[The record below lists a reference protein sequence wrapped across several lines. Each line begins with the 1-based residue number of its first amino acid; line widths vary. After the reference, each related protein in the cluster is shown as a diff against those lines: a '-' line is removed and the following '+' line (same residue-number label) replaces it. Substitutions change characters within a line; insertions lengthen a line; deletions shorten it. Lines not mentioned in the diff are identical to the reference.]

1 MTEVDPNIALG
12 VRPVQFSQPLDLA
25 TGAMKLRNLGLQGQN
40 EQITLEQNQRALRDQ
55 KTIADLYRANTQPD
69 GSVNHAGVV
78 QGLAQA
84 GLGDKI
90 PAYQQGVASAAKGTT
105 EASAADLELHKK
117 RLDILNSGL
126 SSLLSKP
133 NLTHDDVTA
142 QINNYVN
149 QGLISPEQG
158 AEAARNTPGQPDQLR
173 PFLMQKAM
181 EGMAVSQQLDAR
193 LKAAPQLE
201 KIDTGS
207 NINLAQRDPTT
218 GQVTMGA
225 NVRKGISPD
234 TSANIT
240 KDYAVAGLN
249 PDGTPGQANS
259 ALVKMIGE
267 GRMIPSDRLESTPRG
282 QAVLAEVEKQYPGYD
297 VTSAR
302 AKQKAAYDFGPGG
315 KDATAMRSIGTATK
329 HLDML
334 NTLVENLDNTD
345 SPAFN
350 SVANFWKTQTGGT
363 APKTFDAAKQI
374 VGQEVIKAIVA
385 GGGGVGERQ
394 EAADALSKASSP
406 AQLKS
411 VIATYKTIM
420 GAQHESLLQQ
430 RDAAGLPRSTL
441 PDYTEGAS
449 NAPGIGGTSTPPV
462 PIKSDNDYAS
472 LKSGTRFVAPD
483 GSVRVK
489 P

>member
-1 MTEVDPNIALG
+1 MTELDPNIILQA
-12 VRPVQFSQPLDLA
+12 RQPQIASPFDLA
-25 TGAMKLRNLGLQGQN
+25 QGAMQLRNLGLQGQN
-40 EQITLEQNQRALRDQ
+40 QQITLEQNQRALRDQ

-90 PAYQQGVASAAKGTT
+90 PAYQQQVATASKDTTAA
-105 EASAADLELHKK
+105 SSADLALHKQ
-117 RLDILNSGL
+117 RLDMLNSGIA
-126 SSLLSKP
+126 SLLAKP
-133 NLTHDDVTA
+133 NLNHDDVIQ
-142 QINNYVN
+142 QINSYVN
-149 QGLISPEQG
+149 QGLISPQQG
-158 AEAARNTPGQPDQLR
+158 AEAARNTPGRPEDLR
-173 PFLMQKAM
+173 PFLIQKGMEAM
-181 EGMAVSQQLDAR
+181 DVSKQLEAR
-193 LKAAPQLE
+193 LAMAPKYNAQDQGGVINQGTVDQL
-201 KIDTGS
+201 
-207 NINLAQRDPTT
+207 T
-218 GQVTMGA
+218 GQRTAGA
-225 NVRKGISPD
+225 NVAKTESAD
-234 TSANIT
+234 TRANIV

-249 PDGTPGQANS
+249 PDGTPGQANQ

-282 QAVLAEVEKQYPGYD
+282 QAVLAEVERQYPGYD

-334 NTLVENLDNTD
+334 NTLVDNLDNTE

-374 VGQEVIKAIVA
+374 VGQEVVKAIVA
-385 GGGGVGERQ
+385 SGGGVGERQ
-394 EAADALSKASSP
+394 EAADALSKASTP

-411 VIATYKTIM
+411 VISTYKTIM

-430 RDAAGLPRSTL
+430 RDAAGLSRSTL

-449 NAPGIGGTSTPPV
+449 NTPKGPAPV
-462 PIKSDNDYAS
+462 PVKSDADYNA
-472 LKSGTRFVAPD
+472 LKSGTRFTAPD

>member
-1 MTEVDPNIALG
+1 MTELDASIPLQI
-12 VRPVQFSQPLDLA
+12 RPPQFDNPMDIQARSLQ
-25 TGAMKLRNLGLQGQN
+25 LRNLGLQGQSQ
-40 EQITLEQNQRALRDQ
+40 QIALEQNQRALQDQ

-69 GSVNHAGVV
+69 GSVNHSGVV
-78 QGLAQA
+78 QGLANE

-90 PAYQQGVASAAKGTT
+90 PAYQQQVAQASKATT
-105 EASAADLELHKK
+105 EDQSAQFDLQQKK
-117 RLDILNSGL
+117 LTDVDNRI

-133 NLTHDDVTA
+133 NLTRQDVID
-142 QINNYVN
+142 QVN
-149 QGLISPEQG
+149 QLTDHHSLDPATRDQMLATIPQNPLYLKDFLVKKGLETQ
-158 AEAARNTPGQPDQLR
+158 N
-173 PFLMQKAM
+173 F
-181 EGMAVSQQLDAR
+181 SQQLASR
-193 LKAAPQLE
+193 ASMSPQLE
-201 KIDTGS
+201 KIDTGGA
-207 NINLAQRDPTT
+207 INLAKRDPQT
-218 GQVTMGA
+218 GEVTMGQ
-225 NVRKGISPD
+225 NVTKSISAD
-234 TSANIT
+234 TAANIT

-249 PDGTPGQANS
+249 PDGTPGQANA

-297 VTSAR
+297 VTTAR

-334 NTLVENLDNTD
+334 NTLVDNLDNTQ

-350 SVANFWKTQTGGT
+350 AAANFFKTQTGQT

-406 AQLKS
+406 EQLKS

-441 PDYTEGAS
+441 PDYTEGAG
-449 NAPGIGGTSTPPV
+449 AVPPDIAKILAKHGGS
-462 PIKSDNDYAS
+462 
-472 LKSGTRFVAPD
+472 
-483 GSVRVK
+483 
-489 P
+489 

>member
-1 MTEVDPNIALG
+1 MAEIDPNIALG
-12 VRPVQFSQPLDLA
+12 VRPVQFENPMDLA

-40 EQITLEQNQRALRDQ
+40 EQITLQQNQRTLQDQ
-55 KTIADLYRANTQPD
+55 KTIADLYRANVNPAT
-69 GSVNHAGVV
+69 GEVNHAGIV

-90 PAYQQGVASAAKGTT
+90 PAYQQQVSAAAKGTT
-105 EASAADLELHKK
+105 EASAADLSLTKQ
-117 RLDILNSGL
+117 RLDMFNSGL
-126 SSLLSKP
+126 SSLLSKRDL
-133 NLTHDDVTA
+133 NHNDVIA

-149 QGLISPEQG
+149 QGIISPQQG

-173 PFLMQKAM
+173 SFLMQQAM
-181 EGMAVSQQLDAR
+181 TGMNASQQLDAR
-193 LKAAPQLE
+193 IKAAPQVE

-207 NINLAQRDPTT
+207 NINLAQRDPLT
-218 GQVTMGA
+218 GQITMGQ
-225 NVRKGISPD
+225 NVRKGVSPD
-234 TSANIT
+234 TQANIT

-249 PDGTPGQANS
+249 PDGTPGQANQ

-297 VTSAR
+297 VTTAR

-334 NTLVENLDNTD
+334 STLVDNLDNTD

-374 VGQEVIKAIVA
+374 VGQEVTKAIVA
-385 GGGGVGERQ
+385 GGGGVVERQ

-430 RDAAGLPRSTL
+430 RDAAGLSRSTL

-449 NAPGIGGTSTPPV
+449 GKPGVATPPV
-462 PIKSDNDYAS
+462 PIKSDNDYAA

-483 GSVRVK
+483 GSIRVK

>member
-1 MTEVDPNIALG
+1 MSELDPNIILQG
-12 VRPVQFSQPLDLA
+12 RPVQFANPMELA
-25 TGAMKLRNLGLQGQN
+25 SNALQIRNLGLQGQN
-40 EQITLEQNQRALRDQ
+40 QQITLEQNQRALKDQ

-90 PAYQQGVASAAKGTT
+90 PAYQQQVATASKDTTAASSADFELQQKKLADIGNRLASLVAKP
-105 EASAADLELHKK
+105 DLSRQDVIDQANQLVQMHELNPDQRDQMITRIPQDPKQLK
-117 RLDILNSGL
+117 DFLVRAGMQ
-126 SSLLSKP
+126 
-133 NLTHDDVTA
+133 NLTLQQ
-142 QINNYVN
+142 QI
-149 QGLISPEQG
+149 
-158 AEAARNTPGQPDQLR
+158 AARIST
-173 PFLMQKAM
+173 
-181 EGMAVSQQLDAR
+181 
-193 LKAAPQLE
+193 APQLE
-201 KIDTGS
+201 KIDQGGS
-207 NINLAQRDPTT
+207 VNLAQRDPQT
-218 GQVTMGA
+218 GQVTMGQ
-225 NVRKGISPD
+225 NVAKGISPD
-234 TSANIT
+234 TQANIT

-249 PDGTPGQANS
+249 PDGTPGQANQ

-282 QAVLAEVEKQYPGYD
+282 QAVLAEVEKQFPGYD

-334 NTLVENLDNTD
+334 NTLVDNLDNTD

-394 EAADALSKASSP
+394 EAADSLSKASTP
-406 AQLKS
+406 AQLKN
-411 VIATYKTIM
+411 VIGIYKTIM

-430 RDAAGLPRSTL
+430 RDAAGLSRSTL
-441 PDYTEGAS
+441 PDYTEGGKPALA
-449 NAPGIGGTSTPPV
+449 NNVPPV
-462 PIKSDNDYAS
+462 PVKSDADYNA
-472 LKSGTRFVAPD
+472 LKSGTRFTAPD